1 MVAIGQLLDRR
12 YLITQILGTGGF
24 GQTYLAEDTKRP
36 GSPDC
41 VVKQLW
47 LSHSSPHTVQIA
59 RRLFEKE
66 AEVLEKLGQN
76 DQIPRLLAHF
86 EEDNQ
91 FYLVEE
97 YILGQSLTEEIIP
110 GRSLNE
116 TQVIILLTQILE
128 ILAFVHSHRVIH
140 RDIKPANLIKRID
153 NKIVLI
159 DFGAVK
165 EISSQLHQGQINLTI
180 AIGTPPDMPIEQLQG
195 HPRYNSDIYAVG
207 IIGIQALTGLST
219 DHLSK
224 NKIPLNS
231 NNSNIG
237 EISWRNGFKVSS
249 KLADVL
255 DKMVHFDFRKRYQS
269 AKEVLAELR
278 TITNS
283 NLTPQYTTA
292 SATAH
297 LSPQHIQ
304 QHPNWLIRWTIKFT
318 IGILLLT
325 VGLTVTFFAFAPR
338 ELVAIVFGGSKAIF
352 FRDYQGAIND
362 YNEAIKHN
370 PKLAEAYILRGL
382 ARFALA
388 DNSGSIQDF
397 NKVLQLQPNNA
408 EIYNTRG
415 IARGFNKEYQGSMGD
430 KPPLALTQISTKL

>member
-24 GQTYLAEDTKRP
+24 GQTYLAEDTKRS

-47 LSHSSPHTVQIA
+47 LSHSSPHTVQTA
-59 RRLFEKE
+59 HRLFAKE
-66 AEVLEKLGQN
+66 AEVLAKLGQH
-76 DQIPRLLAHF
+76 DQIPRLLAYF
-86 EEDNQ
+86 EEDHQ

-97 YILGQSLTEEIIP
+97 YILGQSLAEEIIP

-128 ILAFVHSHRVIH
+128 ILAFVHSHRAIH

-165 EISSQLHQGQINLTI
+165 EISSQLHQGQISLTV
-180 AIGTPPDMPIEQLQG
+180 AIGTPPYMPIEQLQG
-195 HPRYNSDIYAVG
+195 HPRYNSDIYALG

-224 NKIPLNS
+224 NKILLNS

-237 EISWRNGFKVSS
+237 GISWRNGFKVSS
-249 KLADVL
+249 RLADVL

-269 AKEVLAELR
+269 AKEVLAELE

-283 NLTPQYTTA
+283 NLTPNT
-292 SATAH
+292 
-297 LSPQHIQ
+297 QHQ
-304 QHPNWLIRWTIKFT
+304 QQRTFLPSTFNSIP
-318 IGILLLT
+318 IGSHIGLLN
-325 VGLTVTFFAFAPR
+325 
-338 ELVAIVFGGSKAIF
+338 
-352 FRDYQGAIND
+352 FR
-362 YNEAIKHN
+362 
-370 PKLAEAYILRGL
+370 
-382 ARFALA
+382 
-388 DNSGSIQDF
+388 
-397 NKVLQLQPNNA
+397 
-408 EIYNTRG
+408 
-415 IARGFNKEYQGSMGD
+415 
-430 KPPLALTQISTKL
+430 